1 MTSPTAKAQYP
12 LRAGSYDVKR
22 TVENVL
28 FYRHIYGTV
37 QMGIH
42 YEYFKEVE
50 TDNLGVVD
58 FCLKGQNK
66 CEVPA

>member
-22 TVENVL
+22 AVENIL

-37 QMGIH
+37 QMDIH
-42 YEYFKEVE
+42 YKYLKKYFKLE

-66 CEVPA
+66 C